1 MNRLTLLLLSI
12 VLISCNNTEKKEQL
26 PEKKQVVQPTI
37 KSIEEVKSKI
47 KRFNDFIPSD
57 YELVISRNEL
67 NKVMSDFNKDG
78 VSDYAVLLASG
89 KNNRD
94 YSNTKDVR
102 LAIFEGQADGSF
114 ILKSQT
120 GNLTSAFLHVNPNR
134 RIKVARANVISV
146 KHESMRHDYELK
158 IKYDKTYNDYMLIG
172 SEYNNYGNAAKDGAG
187 NISSNFIE
195 GKRVSTI
202 GKNKTTNLDKKL
214 LPISAIND
222 GNIYELIGG

>member
-26 PEKKQVVQPTI
+26 PEKKEVVQPTI

-89 KNNRD
+89 KNDRD

-114 ILKSQT
+114 VLKSQT

-146 KHESMRHDYELK
+146 KHESMRHDYELQ

-172 SEYNNYGNAAKDGAG
+172 SEYNNYGNASKDGAG

-202 GKNKTTNLDKKL
+202 GKNKTTTLDKKL

>member
-1 MNRLTLLLLSI
+1 MNRLTLLLVSI

-26 PEKKQVVQPTI
+26 PEKKEIVQPTI
-37 KSIEEVKSKI
+37 KSIEEVKSNI

-78 VSDYAVLLASG
+78 ISDYAVLLASG
-89 KNNRD
+89 KNDRD
-94 YSNTKDVR
+94 YANSKDVR

-158 IKYDKTYNDYMLIG
+158 IRYDDTSNDYMLIG

-187 NISSNFIE
+187 SISSNFIE
-195 GKRVSTI
+195 GKRVSSI
-202 GKNKTTNLDKKL
+202 GKKKTLTLDKKL
-214 LPISAIND
+214 LPISAINND
-222 GNIYELIGG
+222 NVYELIGG

>member
-78 VSDYAVLLASG
+78 ISDYAVLLASG
-89 KNNRD
+89 KNDRD

-102 LAIFEGQADGSF
+102 LAIFEGQ
-114 ILKSQT
+114 K
-120 GNLTSAFLHVNPNR
+120 PNR
-134 RIKVARANVISV
+134 
-146 KHESMRHDYELK
+146 
-158 IKYDKTYNDYMLIG
+158 
-172 SEYNNYGNAAKDGAG
+172 
-187 NISSNFIE
+187 
-195 GKRVSTI
+195 
-202 GKNKTTNLDKKL
+202 
-214 LPISAIND
+214 
-222 GNIYELIGG
+222 